1 MGILSWIVA
10 GLIVG
15 MLAKFV
21 MTGSEPGGM
30 FITIVLDV
38 VGAVVGGCIGTRVCY
53 GDLSVFNMGSSMIA
67 VGSAVL
73 LLVGY
78 GLVGA
83 TAVSCF
89 HPEN

>member
-30 FITIVLDV
+30 FITIVLGV
-38 VGAVVGGCIGTRVCY
+38 VGAVVGGFIGTQFGY
-53 GDLSVFNMGSSMIA
+53 GDVSVFNMGSSIIA
-67 VGSAVL
+67 VGGAVL

-78 GLVGA
+78 RLVRA
-83 TAVSCF
+83 TAVS
-89 HPEN
+89 